1 MTNTTDATSARAAE
15 EDVLDPRADTTRAAK
30 ELAAA
35 ITQTAEFTAFER
47 AFLRLREDEGAQR
60 ALVAFEMKQQ
70 ELQAVLMLGAA
81 SEEER
86 AELERLRQAWMDEA
100 SVTEYLSA
108 QASLAALSQAVD
120 RHLSDRIGLG
130 FAAACRPSCCG

>member
-1 MTNTTDATSARAAE
+1 MTHTTDVTSARAA

-47 AFLRLREDEGAQR
+47 AFLRLREDGRAQQ
-60 ALVAFEMKQQ
+60 ALVAFETKQQ

-81 SEEER
+81 SEEEH

-100 SVTEYLSA
+100 SVTEYLNA

>member
-1 MTNTTDATSARAAE
+1 MSHTTDATSARAA

-30 ELAAA
+30 ELAVA
-35 ITQTAEFTAFER
+35 ITETAEFIAFER
-47 AFLRLREDEGAQR
+47 AFLRLREDERAQQ
-60 ALVAFEMKQQ
+60 ALVAFETKQQ
-70 ELQAVLMLGAA
+70 ELQAMLMLGAA

-86 AELERLRQAWMDEA
+86 AELERLRQAWMDEPA
-100 SVTEYLSA
+100 VTEYLDA
-108 QASLAALSQAVD
+108 QASLAALSRAID

>member
-1 MTNTTDATSARAAE
+1 MTHATDATNARAA
-15 EDVLDPRADTTRAAK
+15 EDVLDPPADTTRAAK